1 MGLLVVL
8 IIMGDT
14 AMLMC
19 ATYKY
24 HTGESLLKTCST
36 TFVRKADLIWRYIR

>member
-8 IIMGDT
+8 IIMGAT

-24 HTGESLLKTCST
+24 HTGESLLKNLFHDIFT
-36 TFVRKADLIWRYIR
+36 KG